1 MTPKIADD
9 LIDTLPEEAFLLPWY
24 VNGTL
29 DPEDKARVEAALA
42 NSAELRE
49 ELALLRSVNAAVV
62 ASTDDMPE
70 PDPNGF
76 ARLMARIDAEPV
88 RRAVPAKP
96 RGAGFFARVSGMFEM
111 SWKPIMTAAALLIAV
126 QAGAIVALIGERAG
140 TEKSYSTA
148 SGGANQAAGA
158 RFLVTFSDQATLA
171 EMRAALEAAD
181 VAIVKGPTA
190 DGHFVVVA
198 EGDAAKA
205 SAALQ
210 SNTRIV
216 TQVERMQ

>member
-9 LIDTLPEEAFLLPWY
+9 MIDRLPEEAFLLPWY

-29 DPEDKARVEAALA
+29 DAEDKARVEAALA

-49 ELALLRSVNAAVV
+49 ELALLRSVSGAIVE
-62 ASTDDMPE
+62 STDALPE

-96 RGAGFFARVSGMFEM
+96 RGAGLMARLGGFFEA
-111 SWKPIMTAAALLIAV
+111 SWKPVAAAACLVIAI
-126 QAGAIVALIGERAG
+126 QAGAIVALVGERSG
-140 TEKSYSTA
+140 GNEYGTA
-148 SGGANQAAGA
+148 SGGPAAADGA
-158 RFLVTFSDQATLA
+158 RFLIAFSDQATLA

-190 DGHFVVVA
+190 EGHFIVVA
-198 EGDAAKA
+198 GGDAAQA
-205 SAALQ
+205 LAALQ
-210 SNTRIV
+210 SRSRVI